1 MLWRSCR
8 LKKVLMIACPTF
20 AIFPDQSFITLGG
33 QWNPAD
39 GVDPSVDDTSLIQTV
54 HRFVLLE
61 ICCRGYLEIMF
72 FK

>member
-1 MLWRSCR
+1 MTR
-8 LKKVLMIACPTF
+8 
-20 AIFPDQSFITLGG
+20 GG
-33 QWNPAD
+33 PWNPAD

-54 HRFVLLE
+54 HRFVLSE